1 MIVGLKGDVS
11 KLRKIGAD
19 TETYHKS
26 KEKENLYILEVNQ
39 LKDIV
44 GDRVEFV
51 WSEGSGLSQPVGF
64 MNFPEPEAGKY
75 TYKGYFMQYEAEHKV
90 PKLNADGTEVGYTWQ
105 KKNSTV
111 ANHFWDTAVYTPAIR
126 DIFVEAFLKAGKYK
140 DVSWGKFCEVIK
152 SIK

>member
-1 MIVGLKGDVS
+1 MLFD
-11 KLRKIGAD
+11 L
-19 TETYHKS
+19 YHKS

-44 GDRVEFV
+44 GDRVELV

-75 TYKGYFMQYEAEHKV
+75 TYKGYFMQYESEQKV
-90 PKLNADGTEVGYTWQ
+90 PKLNIDGTEVGYSWQ
-105 KKNSTV
+105 KKHSTV
-111 ANHFWDTAVYTPAIR
+111 ANHFWDCMNYNVAIR